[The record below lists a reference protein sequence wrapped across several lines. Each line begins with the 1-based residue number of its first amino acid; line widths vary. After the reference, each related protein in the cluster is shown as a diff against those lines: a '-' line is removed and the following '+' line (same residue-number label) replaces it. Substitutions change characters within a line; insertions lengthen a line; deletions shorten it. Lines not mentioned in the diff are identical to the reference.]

1 MKPFIRTSTLIF
13 FLAAL
18 SGCIRDVELDLKNT
32 KQEYVLN
39 CILNTRKDTITAGFT
54 KTEFINSSSKSF
66 ELVKNAE
73 IVLFENDKSV
83 GSFSFSDSGTYYL
96 PYNPKPETKY
106 RLEANIGNKKIWG
119 ETTVPKTVEAVIE
132 ELASFIDGYQ
142 ISFKDNRDEDNFYW
156 IAAAGYEQMPDT
168 TQKDTTVFYAQ
179 KNIAGIIFSSFEY
192 ADDFNR
198 YIGEHGNYKFE
209 YDYYIRFSDSPLPD
223 GVIRIKFRP
232 MVGSSPEVFFLSTD
246 YHLDKYM
253 KSSLLTER
261 METYAEDMPF
271 IYAPFPIYSNIH
283 GGTGIFGS
291 FTSVSKEFSRN

>member
-1 MKPFIRTSTLIF
+1 MKPFLWTSALIF
-13 FLAAL
+13 FLVVL

-32 KQEYVLN
+32 KQEFVLN
-39 CILNTRKDTITAGFT
+39 CILNTQKDTITADFT
-54 KTEFINSSSKSF
+54 KTEFMNSASKSF
-66 ELVKNAE
+66 EFVKNAE

-83 GSFSFSDSGTYYL
+83 GSFFFSDSGTYHL
-96 PYNPKPETKY
+96 PYNPKPGTKY

-119 ETTVPKTVEAVIE
+119 ETTVPKTVEASIE
-132 ELASFIDGYQ
+132 KLASSMEGYQ
-142 ISFKDNRDEDNFYW
+142 VSFNDNRDEDNFFW
-156 IAAAGYEQMPDT
+156 ITATGYEQMLDT
-168 TQKDTTVFYAQ
+168 TQKDTTVFYTQ

-198 YIGEHGNYKFE
+198 YIGEYGDYKFE
-209 YDYYIRFSDSPLPD
+209 YDYYIRFSDSQLPD
-223 GVIRIKFRP
+223 SIIRVKFRP
-232 MVGSSPEVFFLSTD
+232 IVGSSPEFFFLSTD

-261 METYAEDMPF
+261 MEIYAEDMPI

-291 FTSVSKEFSRN
+291 FTSVSKEFSRE